1 MIMEFLKPHVADK
14 NHGDEDNHEM
24 SRRLMVEEIRAMA
37 REAGGYTPR
46 PISEKVLS
54 IMAKVP
60 RHRFVPQEESSCA
73 YYNHPLPIG
82 HGQTIS
88 QPYIVA
94 LMTELLVLGKEDSV
108 LEVGTGSGYQAAVLA
123 EMAGKVYSMEIV
135 EPLAARAANLLGELG
150 YANVQVK
157 FGDGNRG
164 WPEHAPFD
172 GIIVTA
178 AVDHVPQPLLDQ
190 LKPGGRMVIPVGSW
204 PYVQELILI
213 TKTRDG
219 MLHQENVLPVS
230 FVPLTGGH

>member
-1 MIMEFLKPHVADK
+1 MIMEFLKPQVADK
-14 NHGDEDNHEM
+14 NPGSEGSHGLARHRM
-24 SRRLMVEEIRAMA
+24 IEEIRAMA
-37 REAGGYTPR
+37 HETGDYAPR

-60 RHRFVPQEESSCA
+60 RHRFVPEDETSRA
-73 YYNHPLPIG
+73 YYNHPLHIG

-94 LMTELLVLGKEDSV
+94 LMTELLGLGREDSV
-108 LEVGTGSGYQAAVLA
+108 LEIGTGSGYQTAILA

-135 EPLAARAANLLGELG
+135 EPLAARAAKLLGELG

-157 FGDGNRG
+157 HGDGNQG

-178 AVDHVPQPLLDQ
+178 APDHVPQPLLDQ
-190 LKPGGRMVIPVGSW
+190 LKPGGRMVIPVGDW
-204 PYVQELILI
+204 TYVQELIII
-213 TKTRDG
+213 TKAQDG
-219 MLHQENVLPVS
+219 TLHRENILPVS